1 VVPRLVGAW
10 ERFWFEPES
19 TSVVAL
25 WRIAFGFVVF
35 LWALALAPDLL
46 TFFSSSGIQSVPP
59 VQPWSL
65 LHVFP
70 SDAGVLTLY
79 VLLLVGSVCLTV
91 GFLTRLAS
99 IVVWLC
105 VVSFTRR
112 MPFILNSGDVVLQN
126 VAFYLMLAPAGA
138 ALSVDRWLR
147 AKERFWDAPLRTP
160 WALRLMQVQLSILYL
175 TAVWAK
181 LQGQPWNDG
190 SAVHYAFSAGDIH
203 RFPLPDFLVNDPLVV
218 NLETYGTLAI
228 EASLGILVWKRVL
241 RPWVLLAGVFLHL
254 SIEYAITVSFF
265 SWIMFVCY
273 VTFISPQW
281 LDAKLLALRSRLV
294 GRSAVV
300 SAAPRSRTAD
310 VADHLTKRREAV

>member
-1 VVPRLVGAW
+1 MQRAVAAW

-25 WRIAFGFVVF
+25 WRIAFGLLVF
-35 LWALALAPDLL
+35 LWAIALAPDLF
-46 TFFSSSGIQSVPP
+46 TFFSSTGIQSVAPIR
-59 VQPWSL
+59 PWSL

-70 SDAGVLTLY
+70 GDNGVLTLY
-79 VLLLVGSVCLTV
+79 VLLLAGSVCLTI
-91 GFLTRLAS
+91 GLFTRAAS
-99 IVVWLC
+99 VVVWLC

-112 MPFILNSGDVVLQN
+112 MPFILNSGDVALQN
-126 VAFYLMLAPAGA
+126 AAFYLMLAPAGA
-138 ALSVDRWLR
+138 AFSVDRRLR
-147 AKERFWDAPLRTP
+147 VKERFWDAPLRAP

-190 SAVHYAFSAGDIH
+190 SAVHFAFSAGDIH
-203 RFPLPDFLVNDPLVV
+203 RFPLPNFAVNDPLFV

-254 SIEYAITVSFF
+254 SIDYAITVAFF
-265 SWIMFVCY
+265 SWTMLVTY
-273 VTFISPQW
+273 VVWISPPW
-281 LDAKLLALRSRLV
+281 LDAKLIALRSRFARRPALV
-294 GRSAVV
+294 ASA
-300 SAAPRSRTAD
+300 SLPD
-310 VADHLTKRREAV
+310 G